1 MTEKILEFSEP
12 ALRSEPMLLNLGPQH
27 PATHGVLRLICELD
41 GETVLKV
48 TPDIGFLHSSFDKL
62 GEY

>member
-1 MTEKILEFSEP
+1 MTEKILEIPEP
-12 ALRSEPMLLNLGPQH
+12 GLHSEPMLINLGPQH

-48 TPDIGFLHSSFDKL
+48 TPDIVFIIYSF
-62 GEY
+62 